1 MDSLTPVLN
10 NVVVQVLLGVGAMVF
25 LISVGEALGKALSSR
40 ARARSTEEKQLVQ
53 SLQKEIVALRQ
64 EFEELRN
71 LSVEHSMSLDR
82 NVEILERRV
91 QRLEDQASNRETLR

>member
-1 MDSLTPVLN
+1 
-10 NVVVQVLLGVGAMVF
+10 MVF